1 MNQTFDIVVI
11 GAGPAGNSAAFH
23 LAKSGY
29 RVAVIDK
36 RQEIGNKLCTGIIG
50 NNCVE
55 LFQPEPSHIYKK
67 VKSATLVTPSGT
79 SHNITKSNVQGYI
92 VNRSEYVSSIAKK
105 AKDHGATYIL
115 GKTVTSI
122 SNDFSSASV
131 EFKTGEIK
139 ESLNCNVIII
149 ATGFNSSIPTMIGL
163 PNINNRGYMIGAQ
176 AEVSLTKP
184 TDTQVYLGNKVSPG
198 SFGWLAPLDDSNCL
212 VGIAS
217 RNKLNGHMKTFLDN
231 LQQSGKINT
240 SDVKIKKWG
249 IPIKPLSK
257 TYSNRVLVIGDA
269 AGFTKPTTGG
279 GIYYG
284 ILSGE
289 ISANVIKRCFASN
302 NFSESS
308 MKNYEAEWKNRLGKE
323 MKVGYY
329 ARSIFEKLSDSQIEK
344 LVTNLTSEKNPASKI
359 LLNNFSFDWHSN
371 AINQALNQ
379 FDIVNLFKSFGT
391 NLKPLLKQFKEQKHT
406 SSK

>member
-1 MNQTFDIVVI
+1 MNETFDIVVI

-29 RVAVIDK
+29 NVAVIDK

-55 LFQPEPSHIYKK
+55 LFEPEPSHIYKK
-67 VKSATLVTPSGT
+67 VKSATLVTPAGT
-79 SHNITKSNVQGYI
+79 AHKITKPNVQGYI
-92 VNRSEYVSSIAKK
+92 VNRSAYVSSIGEK
-105 AKDHGATYIL
+105 ARDNGATYIL
-115 GKTVTSI
+115 GKTVTNI
-122 SNDFSSASV
+122 SNNFSSASV
-131 EFKTGEIK
+131 EFRTEGIK
-139 ESLNCNVIII
+139 ESINCKVIII
-149 ATGFNSSIPTMIGL
+149 ATGFNSSIPTMVGL

-184 TDTQVYLGNKVSPG
+184 TNTQVYLGHKVSPG
-198 SFGWLAPLDDSNCL
+198 SFGWLVPLDNLNCL

-217 RNKLNGHMKTFLDN
+217 RNKLNGHMRTFLDN

-289 ISANVIKRCFASN
+289 ISANVIKRCFELKDFTESN
-302 NFSESS
+302 MKKYES
-308 MKNYEAEWKNRLGKE
+308 EWKKRLGKE
-323 MKVGYY
+323 LKIGYY
-329 ARSIFEKLSDSQIEK
+329 ARSIFEKLSASQIEK
-344 LVTNLTSEKNPASKI
+344 LVNNLTSETNPTSKI

-371 AINQALNQ
+371 AINHALNQ
-379 FDIVNLFKSFGT
+379 FDLVNLFKSFGS
-391 NLKPLLKQFKEQKHT
+391 NLKPLLKQITEQNQANLK
-406 SSK
+406 

>member
-1 MNQTFDIVVI
+1 MCI
-11 GAGPAGNSAAFH
+11 
-23 LAKSGY
+23 
-29 RVAVIDK
+29 R
-36 RQEIGNKLCTGIIG
+36 
-50 NNCVE
+50 
-55 LFQPEPSHIYKK
+55 
-67 VKSATLVTPSGT
+67 
-79 SHNITKSNVQGYI
+79 
-92 VNRSEYVSSIAKK
+92 
-105 AKDHGATYIL
+105 
-115 GKTVTSI
+115 
-122 SNDFSSASV
+122 
-131 EFKTGEIK
+131 
-139 ESLNCNVIII
+139 
-149 ATGFNSSIPTMIGL
+149 
-163 PNINNRGYMIGAQ
+163 
-176 AEVSLTKP
+176 
-184 TDTQVYLGNKVSPG
+184 
-198 SFGWLAPLDDSNCL
+198 DS
-212 VGIAS
+212 
-217 RNKLNGHMKTFLDN
+217 
-231 LQQSGKINT
+231 NT

-344 LVTNLTSEKNPASKI
+344 LVTNLTSENNPASKI